1 MSYAVPLTRR
11 EAVLRQLREEIV
23 SGVLPAGTI
32 IKDAEVAS
40 RLGVSITPIRE
51 AIAQLA
57 AEGLIDL
64 APNRPRRVTQITQK
78 NALELIDVMAVLA
91 CAGFAWGAPNLT
103 EEHLGKM
110 RVRLDEFVESLR
122 RGDVT
127 AAGAAGSD
135 FSTIAISASGN
146 RELQTHVDLVV
157 ARTLRLLALTAG
169 SDVWQIWIRGY
180 RETLELLE
188 ADDRAA
194 AVERYR
200 QIYTEYRARVETL
213 LFETPAAD

>member
-1 MSYAVPLTRR
+1 
-11 EAVLRQLREEIV
+11 LRQEIV
-23 SGVLPAGTI
+23 SGQLPAGTV
-32 IKDAEVAS
+32 IKDAEVAA

-64 APNRPRRVTQITQK
+64 APNRPRRVTQVTQK

-91 CAGFAWGAPNLT
+91 CAGVEWGAPNLT
-103 EEHLGKM
+103 EEHLTKM
-110 RVRLDEFVESLR
+110 RVRLDEFVAALER
-122 RGDVT
+122 EDVAT
-127 AAGAAGSD
+127 AAASGAD
-135 FSTIAISASGN
+135 FSTIAILASGN

-188 ADDRAA
+188 AGERDA

-200 QIYTEYRARVETL
+200 RIYAEYRARVETL
-213 LFETPAAD
+213 LFDEPGPEPAG